1 MHSCY
6 HFENKNSYLEAWALR
21 VLLHLGGL
29 LAGACAGGNK
39 KGQGI
44 GKGLF
49 LLTPSWMVTDSQRT
63 LCAFVL
69 SPGDGRYG
77 NNDDS
82 EAGEFESQDFCWKP
96 QGDIVL
102 AHSHRR
108 VGLPDLPLNVSAKEL

>member
-1 MHSCY
+1 M
-6 HFENKNSYLEAWALR
+6 
-21 VLLHLGGL
+21 GGL
-29 LAGACAGGNK
+29 LTGACAGGNQ

-44 GKGLF
+44 RKGLS
-49 LLTPSWMVTDSQRT
+49 LLTPGWMVTDSQRT

-69 SPGDGRYG
+69 SPGDSRYG

-96 QGDIVL
+96 QGGIVL

-108 VGLPDLPLNVSAKEL
+108 AGLPELSLNVSANEL